1 MTSWPEGYDRLTL
14 DLARST
20 NAEAARLGAE
30 GPRTPTWIM
39 ARRQVGGRGRQGR
52 RWEMAPGNLA
62 ATLLTFPSYSPEQ
75 AGLRSFVAALAVA
88 DLFAALAVVDV
99 RMKWPNDV
107 ILRGGKGAGILL
119 ESASNANGLAW
130 LAVGIGVNLISVPE
144 EVEPGTLPP
153 TSVVGVGGM
162 RTGQDEAL
170 AILAT
175 AWDHW
180 DKRLEEEGFEPIRTT
195 WLSRAARVGEEIEAR
210 LPDRSVTGVFEDVD
224 ETGALVLRTPT
235 GVERITAADVF
246 FPG

>member
-1 MTSWPEGYDRLTL
+1 MTSWPDGYDRLVV

-20 NAEAARLGAE
+20 NAEAARLVSE
-30 GPRTPTWIM
+30 GVRNPTWIM
-39 ARRQVGGRGRQGR
+39 ARRQIGGRGRQGR
-52 RWEMAPGNLA
+52 RWETSPGNLA
-62 ATLLTFPSYSPEQ
+62 ATLLLFPNYGPRE
-75 AGLRSFVAALAVA
+75 AGWRSFVAALAVA

-119 ESASNANGLAW
+119 ESASSSTGLAW
-130 LAVGIGVNLISVPE
+130 LAVGIGVNLASVPE
-144 EVEPGTLPP
+144 EVEPGTLQP
-153 TSVVGVGGM
+153 TSVVGVGGL
-162 RTGQDEAL
+162 RSTQEDAL

-180 DKRLEEEGFEPIRTT
+180 DQRLNEEGFEPIRST
-195 WLSRAARVGEEIEAR
+195 WLSRAAKLGEQIEAR
-210 LPDRSVTGVFEDVD
+210 LPDRTVTGVFEDVD
-224 ETGALVLRTPT
+224 DTGALVLRTST